1 MASEAKN
8 DLVRI
13 IDNGQPKT
21 VDSTTVTFEEAVKL
35 AYPTPPV
42 ENATYTV
49 TYRNAVEPREG
60 TLAPGGSVTVRKE
73 GTVFNVRVTGR
84 S

>member
-1 MASEAKN
+1 MASEAKK
-8 DLVRI
+8 DTIRI
-13 IDNGQPKT
+13 IDNGQPK
-21 VDSTTVTFEEAVKL
+21 VVGSTNVTFEEAVEL

-42 ENATYTV
+42 ENPIYSV

-60 TLAPGGSVTVRKE
+60 TLAPGGSVIVREE
-73 GTVFNVRVTGR
+73 GTIFNVRVAGR